1 MKYKAVITD
10 LDGTAIDSPDQ
21 KFADKRLAD
30 SIDSLEKLGVKVCA
44 ATGRAPSFAKPLLNS
59 MNLHGPAI
67 VSGGTKIIDPST
79 GEDLWRCGLSR
90 NQVNEV
96 KKRVA
101 ELQYGLLWNDS
112 TEEDYLGGGWSIE
125 NLNINESIYFF
136 EICFVPAAELEEVL
150 SLLSGI
156 EGVAVTVVVAQKPG
170 THDLH
175 ITNDKATK
183 EHAIYELEKMIN
195 VDKSEMIGIGD
206 GHNDLHL
213 YNAVGY
219 KVAMGNAVPELK
231 DRADKIIGDVREDG
245 LAKYFEELAKE
256 MRGEV

>member
-10 LDGTAIDSPDQ
+10 LDGTAIDSPGQ

-30 SIDSLEKLGVKVCA
+30 SIDNLEKLGVKICA
-44 ATGRAPSFAKPLLNS
+44 ATGRAPSFARPLLKS

-79 GEDLWRCGLSR
+79 GEDLWLCGLSKD
-90 NQVNEV
+90 QMSEV

-101 ELQYGLLWNDS
+101 ALRYGFLWNDS
-112 TEEDYLGGGWSIE
+112 TEDDYLSGGWPIGD
-125 NLNINESIYFF
+125 LDLNESIYFF
-136 EICFVPAAELEEVL
+136 EICFVPAVDLDQVL

-156 EGVAVTVVVAQKPG
+156 KGVAVTVVVAQKSG

-219 KVAMGNAVPELK
+219 RVAMGNAVPELK
-231 DRADKIIGDVREDG
+231 ERADRIIGDVRNNG
-245 LAKYFEELAKE
+245 LAEYFEELAKE
-256 MRGEV
+256 IKNEV